1 MATSMSAPARH
12 LGSSGRRRSSKNA
25 PCSSLHMRLCTSGA
39 CERDA
44 KSIIVRLSAQVSP
57 ATNDMIRASLID
69 NVTVIP
75 TSAAIE
81 ASSMARGCA
90 DRPASQWSNGSS
102 AHCASAATVP
112 LSLRRSQ
119 YSSRMRLRSSS
130 RSMSSSATAS
140 AYRTACVFVSCPIS
154 WSPLPVSSTAGA
166 RCRRPPPPRRD
177 TINYAV
183 SGRFSGRN
191 PTYVVE
197 GLSGLQIRSS
207 CIRKTLWITSRYDCF
222 I

>member
-1 MATSMSAPARH
+1 
-12 LGSSGRRRSSKNA
+12 
-25 PCSSLHMRLCTSGA
+25 MRLCTSGA

-75 TSAAIE
+75 TTSAAIE

-119 YSSRMRLRSSS
+119 YSLRMRLRSSS

-166 RCRRPPPPRRD
+166 RCRRPPPRD
-177 TINYAV
+177 GIPSTMPYRAGFQGEIQPMWSKACQACKSAV
-183 SGRFSGRN
+183 LVFVKPCG
-191 PTYVVE
+191 
-197 GLSGLQIRSS
+197 
-207 CIRKTLWITSRYDCF
+207 
-222 I
+222 